1 MAIPAVL
8 GGVVG
13 AVASV
18 VGGAFALAG
27 SISRQPILAYFLVV
41 GILILDGGLSY
52 YLNYKGVF
60 GELLSFVF
68 AQLGVP
74 IPVYSWHVLM
84 LIVIF
89 PLFMFALKS
98 SSNN

>member
-1 MAIPAVL
+1 MAIPVVL
-8 GGVVG
+8 GGVAG

-27 SISRQPILAYFLVV
+27 SISRQPILAYFMVV

-52 YLNYKGVF
+52 YLNFKGVF
-60 GELLSFVF
+60 GELFTFVF

-74 IPVYSWHVLM
+74 LPVYSWHVLM
-84 LIVIF
+84 IVAIL
-89 PLFMFALKS
+89 PLFKYAFLS
-98 SSNN
+98 E

>member
-1 MAIPAVL
+1 MASPVVL
-8 GGVVG
+8 GGVAG

-27 SISRQPILAYFLVV
+27 SISRQPILAYFMVV

-52 YLNYKGVF
+52 YLNLKGVF

-74 IPVYSWHVLM
+74 IPVYSWQVLM

-98 SSNN
+98 SANN